1 MDWNQQAETM
11 VNTWAEAQKKM
22 WQSWFDVA
30 QGMSSTASYPNMTEQ
45 WRWMTEQSMQNWG
58 SNAGPTLKGVVDQ
71 MTASQASMMR
81 FFELALKA
89 WQIISPKM
97 QAGEDWQSVLSDFSN
112 QWYQQLVGGPA
123 GFAGAS
129 KDINELWR
137 FYMAEWQKMGQ
148 PWMQSFGQ
156 TPWQFSQAMT
166 GAGSELGELSRLHWD
181 AYERS
186 FGRMTEA
193 PMLGF
198 NRDLMVK
205 LASGFDVWVEFRK
218 ASADYHVLLAK
229 TSAKAFEQVMK
240 EMVAI
245 SERGEKIESVRTL
258 MNLWMDTID
267 QSFTKLY
274 KTEEY
279 LNVQRNM
286 SNAVMKYRM
295 KEQEIVEVMMKMFN
309 LPTRSEL
316 DDAYRSLYELRR
328 EVKAMKKALKE
339 RDGVAPVVVAVT
351 AEEPKKVAAK
361 APRKPANSKKATEVA
376 APETVA
382 DGQ

>member
-1 MDWNQQAETM
+1 
-11 VNTWAEAQKKM
+11 
-22 WQSWFDVA
+22 
-30 QGMSSTASYPNMTEQ
+30 
-45 WRWMTEQSMQNWG
+45 
-58 SNAGPTLKGVVDQ
+58 
-71 MTASQASMMR
+71 
-81 FFELALKA
+81 
-89 WQIISPKM
+89 
-97 QAGEDWQSVLSDFSN
+97 
-112 QWYQQLVGGPA
+112 
-123 GFAGAS
+123 
-129 KDINELWR
+129 
-137 FYMAEWQKMGQ
+137 
-148 PWMQSFGQ
+148 
-156 TPWQFSQAMT
+156 
-166 GAGSELGELSRLHWD
+166 
-181 AYERS
+181 
-186 FGRMTEA
+186 
-193 PMLGF
+193 MLGF

-218 ASADYHVLLAK
+218 ASADYHALLAK

-267 QSFTKLY
+267 QAFTKLY

-328 EVKAMKKALKE
+328 EVRAMKKALKE
-339 RDGVAPVVVAVT
+339 RDGVAPVVVAAA

-361 APRKPANSKKATEVA
+361 APRKPANGKKAPKEA
-376 APETVA
+376 APEPVA